1 MTKKAII
8 NKRDVVYKG
17 RIFELVREN
26 VTLKNGVTT
35 DLDIIRHPGA
45 AAIVPAY
52 GYDKIVLIKQY
63 RHAIGEFVWEIP
75 AGTFDNNED
84 PLECAKR
91 ELLEE
96 TGYIANFWEKLG
108 EITPVPAYSDE
119 KIHVYFAANL
129 TKRDQKLDDD
139 EILDVHTLKVPDV
152 LNMIHRGEIK
162 DSKTIASIFMA
173 TLWMKEKL
181 KRQVDDLNKEAS

>member
-129 TKRDQKLDDD
+129 AKKDQNLDED